1 MMREIRYALR
11 ALIRHRSFTVAAVLS
26 LALGIGSSV
35 AIFSV
40 VDAALLNP
48 LPYDESERLITIYG
62 TSPKSMT
69 NSVSYPNYLDF
80 RDRIRTVD
88 DIAAWHL
95 QMFTLTGRRQAERL
109 IGGRVS
115 AGYFEILRVRPL
127 LGRTF
132 NDQDDRI
139 GSPPVVLLGESLW
152 RRVFAADP
160 TIVGATVILN
170 GKPHTVIGIMPAHV
184 GVGVIARLYND
195 VFLPIGQNDDELFL
209 SRHVN
214 AVNVIGRLGPGVD
227 LTQVRA
233 DFATLA
239 RSLEVAYPDV
249 NKGVGANVQRLEE
262 ALVGDLRPTLTLLLA
277 AVAFVLLIACA
288 NVSNLILARF
298 TGRSHEFAVRSS
310 LGASRARVL
319 GYALGE
325 SLCLATIGATI
336 GVALSVWG
344 TRAALNVIPFG
355 LPDIVDVRV
364 NVRVLLVALTVTL
377 VTALVCAVVPAL
389 RVARRDPGDVL
400 RPVQRS
406 RSGRRHRAQH
416 VFLVTQIAL
425 TLVLVVGAG
434 LMTRSLARMWRLD
447 PGFDPRGLVSFMTGL
462 TAERAADPVR
472 VRQALR
478 EIADQ
483 LAAVPGVEA
492 TSAVFGALPYTGN
505 NNAVDFWR
513 AGEPKPQ
520 GSDAML
526 TLYSAVGP
534 EHFRA
539 MGIPLLKGRTFSIH
553 DTPSSA
559 RVAIVDDAFART
571 VFQDRDPIGQR
582 IHLDSDESVEVVGVV
597 GHVKHWGLDPA
608 RPSGAGVQVYVP
620 VDQLPVELVPM
631 AARAFSVVVRS
642 SRPPAEILGSLRA
655 ALRTV
660 DSGHAMNNEGT
671 MEEGIA
677 RSLANRRFSLILIG
691 AFAMF
696 ALVLSSVGIYGLAS
710 YLVSERTAE
719 IGVRVALGA
728 GRGDIVRSVLGSVGR
743 VTALGIGLGLVAS
756 LGASRLISN
765 MLFDTSPTDPVTLA
779 GVAMALASVALA
791 ASYGP
796 VRRALA
802 VDPIVALRND

>member
-1 MMREIRYALR
+1 
-11 ALIRHRSFTVAAVLS
+11 
-26 LALGIGSSV
+26 
-35 AIFSV
+35 
-40 VDAALLNP
+40 
-48 LPYDESERLITIYG
+48 
-62 TSPKSMT
+62 
-69 NSVSYPNYLDF
+69 
-80 RDRIRTVD
+80 
-88 DIAAWHL
+88 
-95 QMFTLTGRRQAERL
+95 MFTLTGRRQPERL

-115 AGYFEILRVRPL
+115 AGYFEILRVQPL

-132 NDQDDRI
+132 DDQEDRI
-139 GSPPVVLLGESLW
+139 GGPPVVLLGEGLW
-152 RRVFAADP
+152 RRTFAADP
-160 TIVGATVILN
+160 TIVGETVTLN
-170 GKPHTVIGIMPAHV
+170 SKPHTVIGVIPAHV
-184 GVGVIARLYND
+184 GVGVIPRLYND
-195 VFLPIGQNDDELFL
+195 VFLPLGQNDEEIFL

-214 AVNVIGRLGPGVD
+214 AMSVIGRLGPGVA

-233 DFATLA
+233 DFETAA
-239 RSLEVAYPDV
+239 RSLEVAYPEA
-249 NKGVGANVQRLEE
+249 NKGVGVNVQPLAEV
-262 ALVGDLRPTLTLLLA
+262 LIGDLRPTLALLLA
-277 AVAFVLLIACA
+277 SVALVLLIACA

-298 TGRSHEFAVRSS
+298 TGRAHEFALRSS

-325 SLCLATIGATI
+325 SLCLATVGATI
-336 GVALSVWG
+336 GVALAIWG
-344 TRAALNVIPFG
+344 TRAALSVIPFG

-364 NVRVLLVALTVTL
+364 NLRVLLVAVAATL

-389 RVARRDPGDVL
+389 RVARPELADVL
-400 RPVQRS
+400 RAVQRS
-406 RSGRRHRAQH
+406 RSARQHRVQH

-425 TLVLVVGAG
+425 TLILLVGAG
-434 LMTRSLARMWRLD
+434 LMTRSLARLLRVD
-447 PGFDPRGLVSFMTGL
+447 PGFDPRGVVTFMTGL
-462 TAERAADPVR
+462 TDERALEPAR
-472 VRQALR
+472 VRATMRQV
-478 EIADQ
+478 ADQ
-483 LAAVPGVEA
+483 LATVPGVEA
-492 TSAVFGALPYTGN
+492 TSAVFGALPYTVN

-513 AGEPKPQ
+513 AGEPEPE

-539 MGIPLLKGRTFSIH
+539 MGIPLLKGRTFGIH
-553 DTPSSA
+553 DTSSSA
-559 RVAIVDDAFART
+559 PVAIVDDAFARS

-608 RPSGAGVQVYVP
+608 RPAGARVQVYVP
-620 VDQLPVELVPM
+620 ADQLPAELVPM

-660 DSGHAMNNEGT
+660 DSGQAMNNEGT
-671 MEEGIA
+671 MEGGIA

-691 AFAMF
+691 TFALL

-710 YLVSERTAE
+710 YLASERTAE

-743 VTALGIGLGLVAS
+743 MTALGIALGLVAS
-756 LGASRLISN
+756 LGASRLIAS

-779 GVAMALASVALA
+779 GVAMVLVSVALA
-791 ASYGP
+791 ASYWP
-796 VRRALA
+796 ARRALA